1 MAAQQAQAQAA
12 SVAPPTPGASMLP
25 NQQVAPLTDQQLAA
39 MQGVT
44 TQAGG
49 TQPFLNA
56 AQQQQMDTIQ
66 GQYLNPST
74 NQYLQQYYNAAA
86 APMTQQYQQ
95 TIAPNILQSAAQTG
109 TLGSAGTQQ
118 AFQNAN
124 TSLSQGLGN
133 LAANIYEPAYQQAA
147 QQQQTA
153 AQNAG
158 NTASS
163 QFIPSQE
170 LQQSGQIG
178 QNQAQNVLQTG
189 YQNSNTAAMWPFT
202 ELQMLG
208 QGLGT
213 ANGGSGS
220 SVSIGS
226 GTSPSQGGMK

>member
-12 SVAPPTPGASMLP
+12 GVAPPTPGASMLP

-56 AQQQQMDTIQ
+56 AQQQQMQTLQ
-66 GQYLNPST
+66 GQYLNPSS
-74 NQYLQQYYNAAA
+74 NQYLQDYYNAAA

-95 TIAPNILQSAAQTG
+95 AIAPNILQSAAQTG

-133 LAANIYEPAYQQAA
+133 LAANIYEPAYQQERGMQQSAA
-147 QQQQTA
+147 QG
-153 AQNAG
+153 AG

-189 YQNSNTAAMWPFT
+189 YQNANTAAMWPFQ

-213 ANGGSGS
+213 AGGNA
-220 SVSIGS
+220 
-226 GTSPSQGGMK
+226 GTSITTGTSSMPGQGGMK